1 MKILR
6 IPAATLQQVLRRPGQ
21 TLRILG
27 LPTLIGILS
36 LVLSMVLTAQA
47 GLSSPMV
54 IAVLLGLT
62 GLQQLLL
69 ASWAAVNF
77 HRHVLLGER
86 FGVLPRLHLRETAR
100 YALGLLLIVLL
111 CLAIL
116 IPFMLVLVQ
125 LAGQSTHPG
134 RVLFL
139 ARVLPAAVVYAMALR
154 LAGPLPGL
162 AIGRSYG
169 EGFGQQQG
177 TQPLMIALA
186 LLIVALSELAH
197 LIWVLLEPGLLS
209 FLAGIDLTLGSSAL
223 LALLLLVR
231 GFAAILGISLLT
243 AIYASHRDRPAI

>member
-27 LPTLIGILS
+27 LPTLIAILS
-36 LVLSMVLTAQA
+36 LILSMVLTAQA
-47 GLSSPMV
+47 GLSSPMA

-154 LAGPLPGL
+154 LAARCPGWPS
-162 AIGRSYG
+162 AAATARGSASNRARS
-169 EGFGQQQG
+169 
-177 TQPLMIALA
+177 P
-186 LLIVALSELAH
+186 
-197 LIWVLLEPGLLS
+197 
-209 FLAGIDLTLGSSAL
+209 
-223 LALLLLVR
+223 
-231 GFAAILGISLLT
+231 
-243 AIYASHRDRPAI
+243 

>member
-6 IPAATLQQVLRRPGQ
+6 IPAATLRQVLRRPGQ

-27 LPTLIGILS
+27 LPTLIATLS
-36 LVLSMVLTAQA
+36 LALSMVLTAQA
-47 GLSSPMV
+47 GLSGPT
-54 IAVLLGLT
+54 ALATLLGLT

-86 FGVLPRLHLRETAR
+86 FAILPRLHLRETAR

-111 CLAIL
+111 CLAVL

-134 RVLFL
+134 RVLVL
-139 ARVLPAAVVYAMALR
+139 ARVLPAAAVYAIGLR

-197 LIWVLLEPGLLS
+197 LAWTLLEPGLLS
-209 FLAGIDLTLGSSAL
+209 LLAGIDPILGSSAL
-223 LALLLLVR
+223 LALLLLVQ

-243 AIYASHRDRPAI
+243 AIYASHRGRPAT